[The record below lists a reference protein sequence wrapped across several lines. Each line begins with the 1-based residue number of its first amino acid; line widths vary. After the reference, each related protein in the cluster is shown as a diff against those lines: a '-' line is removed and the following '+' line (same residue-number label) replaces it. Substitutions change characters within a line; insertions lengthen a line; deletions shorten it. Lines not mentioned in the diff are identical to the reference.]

1 MFMSQTQRPLF
12 REHALKHYLQKR
24 EKDILPRLVSPPTFI
39 CGWFLLCLVV
49 AVGVVAWLEKVPI
62 FVNGSGIV
70 LAQEQGNVS
79 GDGGTARI
87 FLPASEARLLRVGQ
101 AGLLQVGMTGP
112 SFTSTIVHVEPGLLS
127 PDDVHKRYG
136 FNYSGVP
143 AITGPSVAVD
153 VEIEPSVPSRLY
165 AASPVSAQIQIGT
178 RRVLSLVPGF
188 DSLIGG

>member
-1 MFMSQTQRPLF
+1 MSQAQRPLF

-79 GDGGTARI
+79 GDGGMVRI
-87 FLPASEARLLRVGQ
+87 FLPASQARSIHVGETS
-101 AGLLQVGMTGP
+101 LLQVGRTGP
-112 SFTSTIVHVEPGLLS
+112 SFTTRIVHVEPGLLS

-136 FNYSGVP
+136 FNYYGMPV
-143 AITGPSVAVD
+143 ITEPSVAVD
-153 VEIEPSVPSRLY
+153 VKVKPSVLSRLY
-165 AASPVSAQIQIGT
+165 AGSPVSAQVQIGT
-178 RRVLSLVPGF
+178 QRVLSLLPGF
-188 DSLIGG
+188 DSLIGD

>member
-1 MFMSQTQRPLF
+1 MSQAQRPLF

-49 AVGVVAWLEKVPI
+49 AVGVAAWLEKVPI

-87 FLPASEARLLRVGQ
+87 FLPAGEAHLVRVGE
-101 AGLLQVGMTGP
+101 ATLLQVGMTG
-112 SFTSTIVHVEPGLLS
+112 SGFTSKIVHVESGVLS
-127 PDDVHKRYG
+127 PDDVRKRYG
-136 FNYSGVP
+136 FNYSGMPV
-143 AITGPSVAVD
+143 ITGPSTV
-153 VEIEPSVPSRLY
+153 
-165 AASPVSAQIQIGT
+165 
-178 RRVLSLVPGF
+178 
-188 DSLIGG
+188 

>member
-1 MFMSQTQRPLF
+1 MSQAQRPLF

-39 CGWFLLCLVV
+39 CGWFLLCLVA

-79 GDGGTARI
+79 SGDGGTIRI
-87 FLPASEARLLRVGQ
+87 FLPASKARLVHVGETS
-101 AGLLQVGMTGP
+101 LLQVGMAGP
-112 SFTSTIVHVEPGLLS
+112 TFTTRIVHVEPGLLS

-136 FNYSGVP
+136 FNYYGMPV
-143 AITGPSVAVD
+143 ITEPSVAVD
-153 VEIEPSVPSRLY
+153 VKVKPSVLSRLY
-165 AASPVSAQIQIGT
+165 AGSPVSAQVQIGT
-178 RRVLSLVPGF
+178 QRVLSLLPGF
-188 DSLIGG
+188 DSLIGA

>member
-1 MFMSQTQRPLF
+1 MSQAQRPLF

-49 AVGVVAWLEKVPI
+49 AVGVVAWLEEVPI

-79 GDGGTARI
+79 GNGGTVRI
-87 FLPASEARLLRVGQ
+87 FLPASQARLIHVGETS
-101 AGLLQVGMTGP
+101 LLQVGRTGP
-112 SFTSTIVHVEPGLLS
+112 SFTTRIVHVEPGLLS

-136 FNYSGVP
+136 FNYYGMPV
-143 AITGPSVAVD
+143 ITEPSVAVD
-153 VEIEPSVPSRLY
+153 VKVKPSVLSRLY
-165 AASPVSAQIQIGT
+165 AGSPVSAQVQIGT
-178 RRVLSLVPGF
+178 QRVLSLLPGF
-188 DSLIGG
+188 NSLIGD

>member
-1 MFMSQTQRPLF
+1 MSQAQRPLF

-49 AVGVVAWLEKVPI
+49 AVGVVAWLEKVPV

-79 GDGGTARI
+79 GDGGTVRV
-87 FLPASEARLLRVGQ
+87 FLPASQARLVHVGETS
-101 AGLLQVGMTGP
+101 LLQVGRTGP
-112 SFTSTIVHVEPGLLS
+112 SFTTRIVRVEPGLLS

-136 FNYSGVP
+136 FNYYGMPV
-143 AITGPSVAVD
+143 ITEPSVAVD
-153 VEIEPSVPSRLY
+153 VKVKPSVLSRLY
-165 AASPVSAQIQIGT
+165 AGSPVSAQVQIGT
-178 RRVLSLVPGF
+178 RRVL
-188 DSLIGG
+188 

>member
-1 MFMSQTQRPLF
+1 MSQAQRPLF

-49 AVGVVAWLEKVPI
+49 AVGVVAWLEEVPV

-79 GDGGTARI
+79 GDGGTVRV
-87 FLPASEARLLRVGQ
+87 FLPASQARLVHVGETS
-101 AGLLQVGMTGP
+101 LLQVGRTGP
-112 SFTSTIVHVEPGLLS
+112 SFTTRIVHVEPGLLS

-136 FNYSGVP
+136 FNYYGMPV
-143 AITGPSVAVD
+143 ITEPSVAVD
-153 VEIEPSVPSRLY
+153 VKVKPSVLSRLY
-165 AASPVSAQIQIGT
+165 AGSPVSAQVQIGT
-178 RRVLSLVPGF
+178 RRVLSLLPGF
-188 DSLIGG
+188 DSLIGD

>member
-1 MFMSQTQRPLF
+1 MSQAQRPLF

-79 GDGGTARI
+79 GDGGTARV
-87 FLPASEARLLRVGQ
+87 FLPASQARLVHVGETS
-101 AGLLQVGMTGP
+101 LLQVGRTGP
-112 SFTSTIVHVEPGLLS
+112 SFTTRIVHVEPGLLS

-136 FNYSGVP
+136 FNYYGMPV
-143 AITGPSVAVD
+143 ITEPSVAVD
-153 VEIEPSVPSRLY
+153 VKIKPSVLSRLY
-165 AASPVSAQIQIGT
+165 AGSPVSAQVQIGT
-178 RRVLSLVPGF
+178 RRVLSLLPGF
-188 DSLIGG
+188 DSLIGD